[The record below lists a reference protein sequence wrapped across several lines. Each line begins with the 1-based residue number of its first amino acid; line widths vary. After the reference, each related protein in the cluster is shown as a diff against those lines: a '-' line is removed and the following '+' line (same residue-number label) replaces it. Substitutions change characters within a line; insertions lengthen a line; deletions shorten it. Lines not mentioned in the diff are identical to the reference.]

1 MCNVWY
7 KLIYFLDGKEDFC
20 KWIVN
25 NVMIDFS
32 WKYIG
37 DDFRWCLIWVDENFM
52 LFMILFIFIY
62 LDCMMEISEDFFF
75 FRLLYWM
82 SLI

>member
-1 MCNVWY
+1 MCNVWC

-52 LFMILFIFIY
+52 LFVILFIFIY
-62 LDCMMEISEDFFF
+62 LDCIMEISEDFFF
-75 FRLLYWM
+75 LGYYIEWV
-82 SLI
+82 